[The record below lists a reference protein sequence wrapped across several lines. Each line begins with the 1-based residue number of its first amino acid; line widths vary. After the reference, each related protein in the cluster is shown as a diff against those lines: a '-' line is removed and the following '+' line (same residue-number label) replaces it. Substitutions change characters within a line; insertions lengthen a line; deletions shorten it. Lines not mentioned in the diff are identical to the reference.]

1 MRKLIDSTKFFIPIT
16 DVYLLFIIIISKA
29 STAATTI
36 LFNFIDILLKE
47 YLLTHKT
54 VKTAN
59 KEPKST
65 EWWTIVF
72 QATVLYSKWR
82 SVVRTAVEFKPLL
95 TLQTFSKN

>member
-1 MRKLIDSTKFFIPIT
+1 MIDSPKIFIPIK

-29 STAATTI
+29 STAATTTI
-36 LFNFIDILLKE
+36 LFNLIDILLKE
-47 YLLTHKT
+47 YLLTNKA
-54 VKTAN
+54 VETAT
-59 KEPKST
+59 KQPKST